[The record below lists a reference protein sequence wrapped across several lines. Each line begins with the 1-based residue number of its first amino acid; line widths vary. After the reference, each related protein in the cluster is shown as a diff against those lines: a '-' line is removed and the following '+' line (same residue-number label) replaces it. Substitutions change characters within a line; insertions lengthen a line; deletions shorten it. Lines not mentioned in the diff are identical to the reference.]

1 MSGYLENVTIQPSN
15 TISTGVI
22 SHRSGNNIIEFI
34 IPESNR
40 LIVPG
45 SLRICGNIQIFK
57 DQATPPNIP
66 KESDTVNISPK
77 LGIHSIIESVHLS
90 SQVNKN
96 SIENIR
102 NYGRM
107 LASMLPNIG
116 SKYEAMSSLST
127 TSGMLPN
134 IEGQRLSFVNNLNGS
149 SGAVTYSGNSFCIPL
164 YSGLTQS
171 KEAIPL
177 SDEGWGI
184 GGLNISINI
193 AADSMALYAPNN
205 VNAFYQLSDVTLVC
219 ELATPSMDELSRLM
233 NQTSATLEYNAYSS
247 FYQSIASTNAIINF
261 NIASPR
267 VISFFAN
274 FIPATYLNNLN
285 YNSYNTLPLINELST
300 GTIAP
305 IKQIVVQR
313 GGEKIGIGYNL
324 NTNVRTDSTSRIAD
338 PNLVRNLMNSFS
350 TESFGDIKLSQVSPI
365 TNNRIGFNAT
375 QINQFADAGLTFG
388 VGFNLDQISES
399 GIDFRRK
406 ALTIAMETGLVSGLS
421 HGVFL
426 YVLSKHTLVMSK
438 NGLQVL

>member
-1 MSGYLENVTIQPSN
+1 M
-15 TISTGVI
+15 
-22 SHRSGNNIIEFI
+22 
-34 IPESNR
+34 
-40 LIVPG
+40 
-45 SLRICGNIQIFK
+45 
-57 DQATPPNIP
+57 
-66 KESDTVNISPK
+66 
-77 LGIHSIIESVHLS
+77 
-90 SQVNKN
+90 
-96 SIENIR
+96 
-102 NYGRM
+102 
-107 LASMLPNIG
+107 
-116 SKYEAMSSLST
+116 
-127 TSGMLPN
+127 
-134 IEGQRLSFVNNLNGS
+134 
-149 SGAVTYSGNSFCIPL
+149 
-164 YSGLTQS
+164 
-171 KEAIPL
+171 
-177 SDEGWGI
+177 
-184 GGLNISINI
+184 
-193 AADSMALYAPNN
+193 
-205 VNAFYQLSDVTLVC
+205 
-219 ELATPSMDELSRLM
+219 
-233 NQTSATLEYNAYSS
+233 
-247 FYQSIASTNAIINF
+247 
-261 NIASPR
+261 
-267 VISFFAN
+267 
-274 FIPATYLNNLN
+274 N

-388 VGFNLDQISES
+388 IGFNLDQISES